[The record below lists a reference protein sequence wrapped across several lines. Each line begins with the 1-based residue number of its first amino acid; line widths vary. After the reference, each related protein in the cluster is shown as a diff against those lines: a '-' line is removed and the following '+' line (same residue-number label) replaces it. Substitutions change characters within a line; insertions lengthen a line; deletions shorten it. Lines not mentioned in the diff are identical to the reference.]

1 MQWFLY
7 AIGAPLLWAIVN
19 IADQYLIA
27 KYSDKEKERSSGG
40 LVIFSSLIGLVI
52 ALGIFIFV
60 PDVFNI
66 PMNDKLLLL
75 LTGALTV
82 AWIVLYLFTLEI
94 EEVSKVVPWF
104 LTVPVFGYILG
115 YLFLGETLNSEQI
128 TGSIMIFIGLIVISI
143 NWSKGAK
150 SLRKK
155 PLLYMLFASL
165 FIATSGVIFK
175 YVTVEDNF
183 WISSFWE
190 YLGLGFTGILIFLFM
205 AKQRMEFMHMN
216 KKGGVKIFVVNIFSE
231 FMSVAGN
238 LLTNFALLLAPVALV
253 YVVGSFQPAI
263 LLILTILGTYF
274 FPKIVKEDMS
284 WQVLYPKIVA
294 LVIMAIGSAIL
305 FL

>member
-66 PMNDKLLLL
+66 TMNDKLLLL

-104 LTVPVFGYILG
+104 LTIPVFGYILG

-128 TGSIMIFIGLIVISI
+128 TGSIMIFIGLMVISI
-143 NWSKGAK
+143 NWSHGVK
-150 SLRKK
+150 SFKRK
-155 PLLYMLFASL
+155 PILYMLFASL
-165 FIATSGVIFK
+165 FVAVSGIIFK
-175 YVTVEDNF
+175 YVTIENNF

-190 YLGLGFTGILIFLFM
+190 YLGLGLTGILIFLFM
-205 AKQRMEFMHMN
+205 AKQRNEFMHMN
-216 KKGGVKIFVVNIFSE
+216 RKGGAKIFLVNIFSE

-274 FPKIVKEDMS
+274 FPKIVKEDMG